1 MDKVKFIVAAT
12 LFIFLI
18 ASGGIVYADA
28 PYHIGIVT
36 GTVSQGE
43 DELRGAEKLI
53 EDYGDASSGGMIAHV
68 TYPDNI
74 MLEMDTVISLIV
86 GLADDP
92 LMKAIVVNQSIHGTT
107 EAFRRV
113 KEKRPD
119 ILCFAAE
126 AQADPGVI
134 SSTADLVTGV
144 NDVYRGYLIP
154 VAAKMMG
161 ATDFVHISFP
171 RHMSYELLSRRRN
184 IMEAVCKDIGVNF
197 HFETAP
203 DPVSD
208 VGVAGAQQF
217 ILEKVPAWLDKYGP
231 KTAFFNTNVAH
242 VEPLI
247 RQIVAYGGYYV
258 ESSVPSPLRGY
269 PGALGLDLT
278 AEKGNFPA
286 IMKKIEEVII
296 QKGASGRL
304 GTWAYSCG
312 YAESAGLVELARRI
326 IDGEAEMTIEDLV
339 DAYEKY
345 TPGSEWNGSYYVDLS
360 TGIEKTNY
368 LLVYLDTYVFGRGF
382 LGLTK
387 LVVPEDYLSSR

>member
-1 MDKVKFIVAAT
+1 M
-12 LFIFLI
+12 
-18 ASGGIVYADA
+18 
-28 PYHIGIVT
+28 
-36 GTVSQGE
+36 
-43 DELRGAEKLI
+43 
-53 EDYGDASSGGMIAHV
+53 
-68 TYPDNI
+68 
-74 MLEMDTVISLIV
+74 
-86 GLADDP
+86 
-92 LMKAIVVNQSIHGTT
+92 
-107 EAFRRV
+107 
-113 KEKRPD
+113 
-119 ILCFAAE
+119 CFAAE
-126 AQADPGVI
+126 AQEDPGVI
-134 SSTADLVTGV
+134 SSTADLVTSV

-368 LLVYLDTYVFGRGF
+368 ILVYQDTYVFGRGY

-387 LVVPEDYLSSR
+387 LEVPEKYLTIR

>member
-68 TYPDNI
+68 TYPDNF
-74 MLEMDTVISLIV
+74 MQEMETVISQIV

-92 LMKAIVVNQSIHGTT
+92 LMKAIVVNQSIPGTT

-126 AQADPGVI
+126 AQEDPGVI
-134 SSTADLVTGV
+134 SSTADLVTSV

-368 LLVYLDTYVFGRGF
+368 ILVYQDTYVFGRGY

-387 LVVPEDYLSSR
+387 LEVPEKYLTIR

>member
-1 MDKVKFIVAAT
+1 M
-12 LFIFLI
+12 
-18 ASGGIVYADA
+18 
-28 PYHIGIVT
+28 
-36 GTVSQGE
+36 
-43 DELRGAEKLI
+43 
-53 EDYGDASSGGMIAHV
+53 
-68 TYPDNI
+68 
-74 MLEMDTVISLIV
+74 
-86 GLADDP
+86 
-92 LMKAIVVNQSIHGTT
+92 
-107 EAFRRV
+107 
-113 KEKRPD
+113 
-119 ILCFAAE
+119 
-126 AQADPGVI
+126 
-134 SSTADLVTGV
+134 
-144 NDVYRGYLIP
+144 
-154 VAAKMMG
+154 
-161 ATDFVHISFP
+161 
-171 RHMSYELLSRRRN
+171 
-184 IMEAVCKDIGVNF
+184 
-197 HFETAP
+197 
-203 DPVSD
+203 
-208 VGVAGAQQF
+208 AGAQQF
-217 ILEKVPAWLDKYGP
+217 ILESSACQTN
-231 KTAFFNTNVAH
+231 TARKQHFLILVAH
-242 VEPLI
+242 AEPLI

-368 LLVYLDTYVFGRGF
+368 ILVYQDTYVFGRGY

-387 LVVPEDYLSSR
+387 LEVPEKYLTIR